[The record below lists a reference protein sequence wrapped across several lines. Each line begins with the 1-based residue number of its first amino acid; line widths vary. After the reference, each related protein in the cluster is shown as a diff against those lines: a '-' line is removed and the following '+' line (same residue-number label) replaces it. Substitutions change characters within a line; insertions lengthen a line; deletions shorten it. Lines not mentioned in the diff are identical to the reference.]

1 MAIAVF
7 DERKCSLGEGAFW
20 HPEREQLF
28 WFDINAKQ
36 LLTQGAKGPCHW
48 QFEEHVSAAG
58 WVEKAILLVASS
70 KALIRLNIETG
81 DQTVICELEAD
92 IEATRSNDGRAD
104 PWGGFWIGT
113 MGKQAQA
120 GAGSIYRF
128 YKGKLTKLYDRLT
141 IPNAICFSP
150 DRNFVYYTDS
160 AEKIIMRQSLDENG
174 WPDGFA
180 TPFIDGRNEGLG
192 PDGAVVDQEGYLW
205 NAQWGNSRVA
215 RYAPD
220 GTFTSSLS
228 LPATQV
234 SCPAFGG
241 SDLTTLFVTTAY
253 ENLAK
258 PSKFD
263 GQTFFDEV
271 DVVGQKEHQVKL

>member
-1 MAIAVF
+1 MVIAVF

-113 MGKQAQA
+113 MGKQAKV

-128 YKGKLTKLYDRLT
+128 YKGKLTKL
-141 IPNAICFSP
+141 
-150 DRNFVYYTDS
+150 
-160 AEKIIMRQSLDENG
+160 SL
-174 WPDGFA
+174 
-180 TPFIDGRNEGLG
+180 I
-192 PDGAVVDQEGYLW
+192 
-205 NAQWGNSRVA
+205 
-215 RYAPD
+215 
-220 GTFTSSLS
+220 
-228 LPATQV
+228 
-234 SCPAFGG
+234 
-241 SDLTTLFVTTAY
+241 
-253 ENLAK
+253 
-258 PSKFD
+258 
-263 GQTFFDEV
+263 
-271 DVVGQKEHQVKL
+271 HI

>member
-1 MAIAVF
+1 M
-7 DERKCSLGEGAFW
+7 
-20 HPEREQLF
+20 
-28 WFDINAKQ
+28 
-36 LLTQGAKGPCHW
+36 
-48 QFEEHVSAAG
+48 
-58 WVEKAILLVASS
+58 
-70 KALIRLNIETG
+70 
-81 DQTVICELEAD
+81 
-92 IEATRSNDGRAD
+92 
-104 PWGGFWIGT
+104 
-113 MGKQAQA
+113 
-120 GAGSIYRF
+120 
-128 YKGKLTKLYDRLT
+128 
-141 IPNAICFSP
+141 
-150 DRNFVYYTDS
+150 
-160 AEKIIMRQSLDENG
+160 
-174 WPDGFA
+174 
-180 TPFIDGRNEGLG
+180 
-192 PDGAVVDQEGYLW
+192 W

-241 SDLTTLFVTTAY
+241 SDLKTLFVTTAY

>member
-1 MAIAVF
+1 
-7 DERKCSLGEGAFW
+7 
-20 HPEREQLF
+20 
-28 WFDINAKQ
+28 
-36 LLTQGAKGPCHW
+36 
-48 QFEEHVSAAG
+48 
-58 WVEKAILLVASS
+58 
-70 KALIRLNIETG
+70 
-81 DQTVICELEAD
+81 
-92 IEATRSNDGRAD
+92 
-104 PWGGFWIGT
+104 

-160 AEKIIMRQSLDENG
+160 AEKIIMRQSLDRNG

-180 TPFIDGRNEGLG
+180 TPFVDGRIEGLG

-241 SDLTTLFVTTAY
+241 SDLKTLFVTTAY